1 MPLFN
6 WPYTNLHNLNLD
18 WIISKI
24 KGIENTESST
34 KAYMDAA
41 NAAADAAGEYAGSA
55 QESAESA
62 SASAAVIPVVSEQIS
77 TLTTRLNSLIMN
89 GQPTEGNTELID
101 IRAGGDGV
109 NYPTAGDAVRGQY
122 SVLKK
127 LNYTVGN
134 DIYAYDGTRLQNAI
148 VGSNIGSS
156 GNITSNPARMRTGQ
170 LLRGPRK
177 YIKLPLN
184 DYQMACFGYDFT
196 GGTWS
201 EHYLGTTGWLDIE
214 AYFIVPENWA
224 YYALTFKRVDE
235 AEMDAADRTAILNAM
250 IWKTDLQYLRNSAEQ
265 IHFNIS
271 ISSGNCRSV
280 LALPDSYAENGQ
292 PVKLLV
298 FCHGNSGYVTSSNWQ
313 GNDADLLAMIA
324 AFKNAGY
331 AVMDTD
337 STSRDGSGSTDV
349 GNPELM
355 ESYIKTIEYVQKN
368 YNVERM
374 PYIFGCSFGTF
385 TAMNLLAWYPGR
397 FRAAAVTGPRFSIRT
412 IYNRGGSYASG
423 IASGFGMGSEYEPEK
438 TLGFDMYQDLRGGII
453 EKQIQPVMFIRSD
466 GDSQDSAIVT
476 EAISALH
483 NAGNYITLK
492 NYSAYSHHDL
502 CYLTSV
508 ELQNDVISYL
518 AKF

>member
-1 MPLFN
+1 MFN
-6 WPYTNLHNLNLD
+6 RFPYTNFHNLNLD

-156 GNITSNPARMRTGQ
+156 GNINSNPARMRTGQ
-170 LLRGPRK
+170 ILRGPRK
-177 YIKLPLN
+177 YIALPLN
-184 DYQMACFGYDFT
+184 DYQMSCFGYDAT

-201 EHYLGTTGWLDIE
+201 EHYLGTTGWLDIG
-214 AYFIVPENWA
+214 AYFIVPESWT

-235 AEMDAADRTAILNAM
+235 AEMSNSDREAILNAM
-250 IWKTDLQYLRNSAEQ
+250 IWKTDIKFLRNSAAQ
-265 IHFNIS
+265 IHFTLS
-271 ISSGNCRSV
+271 ISTGNCRSV
-280 LALPDSYAENGQ
+280 LALPDIYEEKGQ
-292 PVKLLV
+292 PVKLIV
-298 FCHGNSGYVTSSNWQ
+298 FCHGNSGYVGSNNWQ
-313 GNDADLLAMIA
+313 GNNDDLLAMLDV
-324 AFKNAGY
+324 FKAAGY
-331 AVMDTD
+331 AILDTD
-337 STSRDGSGSTDV
+337 STARNNTGNTDV

-355 ESYIKTIEYVQKN
+355 EGYIKTIEYVQKN
-368 YNVERM
+368 YNVENV
-374 PYIFGCSFGTF
+374 PYIYGCSFGTF
-385 TAMNLLAWYPGR
+385 TALNLMAWYPGR
-397 FRAAAVTGPRFSIRT
+397 FKAAAITGPRFSVKA
-412 IYNRGGSYASG
+412 IYDRGGNYASQ
-423 IASGFGMGSEYEPEK
+423 ILSGFDMGSAYDSEK
-438 TLGFDMYQDLRGGII
+438 TLGFDLYQDMRNGII
-453 EKQIQPVMFIRSD
+453 EKQVQPVLFIRSD
-466 GDSQDSAIVT
+466 ADNQDSAIVT

-483 NAGNYITLK
+483 NAGTYLTVK
-492 NYSAYSHHDL
+492 NYTDYSHHDL
-502 CYLTSV
+502 CYLTSN
-508 ELQNDVISYL
+508 ELQNDVIDYL